1 MKEQVVADEKSDGL
15 DIVSIGKLY
24 EGPWEKK
31 YWSSSRGK
39 DRHPYPVGYVANW
52 VNNGNTYKMAILE
65 GLKGPEFVI
74 SSTDG
79 QSCSGQTPDIAWE
92 GFQKKSCARIK
103 FWRGKRFSCKIDGA
117 ELFGFKNLHVMRL
130 LRGLKA
136 NVSQVTEKSLQSLS
150 SSNKQSEGTH
160 EYHTKDP
167 DLQVNLVKIQGKE
180 KKRNKRKEIQV
191 KSIDGPEPKRE
202 QRPQDLNQSSHEPHC
217 RQSYEGSHND
227 GICSTSSNLNGK
239 NIAHILSAKGE
250 RQCDS
255 LILSDNLDREKC
267 SSVPEAGNLIGP
279 KDLTITEEGAKLLKS
294 QENHDLSMISHTPGV
309 TFSKSVDEKRDPS
322 LRKESHMLDD
332 VDLYAPDTLD
342 LALDSACNLE
352 VEIPE
357 ESKCTLDDKLNSTQI
372 LFSENCVT
380 DSPSKDVMV
389 IAAGGD
395 HSEKTDSDPIGQ
407 EISNSMMELLLP
419 RALPLLKTFKRKKKK
434 NLDGM
439 FKDRK
444 EVNQYLKDE
453 SPAISSEHLGML
465 SGEGHIPDKPCTEN
479 FTFEKQNENDLFPST
494 NTGAT
499 ECTLEDSATVAP
511 DSFENDQCEVMDCS
525 LAVKADQNAFSL
537 DLCTREG
544 LHEGVQVSVGNASSM
559 LSVDH
564 EAHKGIIGSIEGV
577 DAAVP
582 PYQEVN
588 DLIPILQS
596 QRISHPDKTQMVH
609 NDEEVKVV
617 PIDEPVSIFELVGG
631 YMFPTPI
638 SMAML
643 RTNGNEAFACVL
655 CGYLMENERT
665 LFIYKTSIKGEARGC
680 PSFIGHT
687 KIISPTSRNASGR
700 QIILD
705 SSSLQFTP
713 DGKSLVLLSNIKVP
727 YCREGS
733 VICGCSVC
741 TSDCFEKNAVQIVQV
756 KVGYV
761 QVVCKLKTTNN
772 VYSILICEPNY
783 LVASEES
790 GKLNLW
796 TMNSSWS
803 APTDQSYLSTSDCI
817 PNCIV
822 EMKRIPNFPAL
833 IVSHSASGDFC
844 LWDLS
849 RRTILSKFSA
859 PRTSF
864 LPFIPVN
871 LFRYPG
877 QPLATSDT
885 CRKKQV
891 EDIMEETQRWSLETD
906 NHNCFPVNEEH
917 LSLVLLVSSV
927 SNLEFADE
935 YSYKDSRAGSAGSW
949 SLALLAKNK
958 VVSENAL
965 DPSATV
971 VGASSGYGIIGTRD
985 GSLYIW
991 ELASGTKLG
1000 NISHCTEGEQPL
1012 AVRLSSKTSMKF
1024 CMAVVKRNEEESSPD
1039 GLSSRFNCQCQ
1050 SAEKRPLGNNWRE
1063 AIRIR
1068 SNLCDSD
1075 WERSN
1080 LGLTGS
1086 CESFN
1091 QGDWELCTKKQ
1102 KKAKEMQE
1110 MDAENNLCVLE
1121 SHI

>member
-1 MKEQVVADEKSDGL
+1 MKEQVAADEKSDGL

-167 DLQVNLVKIQGKE
+167 DLQSEGTHEYITKYPDLQVNLVKIQGKE

-202 QRPQDLNQSSHEPHC
+202 RRQDLNQSSHEPHC

-255 LILSDNLDREKC
+255 LIPSDNLEREKC
-267 SSVPEAGNLIGP
+267 PSVPEAGNSIGP

-294 QENHDLSMISHTPGV
+294 QENHDLSMISHAPGV
-309 TFSKSVDEKRDPS
+309 TFSKSVDEKRDPP

-357 ESKCTLDDKLNSTQI
+357 ESKFTLDDKLNSTQN

-389 IAAGGD
+389 IAAVGD

-439 FKDRK
+439 LKKDRK
-444 EVNQYLKDE
+444 EVNQYLEDE

-479 FTFEKQNENDLFPST
+479 FTFEKQNENDLVPST

-499 ECTLEDSATVAP
+499 ECALEDSTTVAP

-537 DLCTREG
+537 DLCTHEG
-544 LHEGVQVSVGNASSM
+544 LHEGAQVSVGNASSM

-564 EAHKGIIGSIEGV
+564 EAHEGIIGSIAGV

-596 QRISHPDKTQMVH
+596 QRISHHDKTQMVH

-617 PIDEPVSIFELVGG
+617 PIDEPENIFEHVGC

-643 RTNGNEAFACVL
+643 RTNSNEAFACVL

-665 LFIYKTSIKGEARGC
+665 LFIYKTSIKGETRGC
-680 PSFIGHT
+680 PSFIGQT
-687 KIISPTSRNASGR
+687 TIISPTSRNASGR
-700 QIILD
+700 QITLD

-713 DGKSLVLLSNIKVP
+713 DGKSLVLLNNIKVP
-727 YCREGS
+727 YCREGN

-741 TSDCFEKNAVQIVQV
+741 TSNCFEKNAVQIVQV
-756 KVGYV
+756 KLGYV

-772 VYSILICEPNY
+772 VYSILVCEPSY

-871 LFRYPG
+871 LFRYPS

-906 NHNCFPVNEEH
+906 NHNCFPVNEDH

-927 SNLEFADE
+927 LNLDFADE
-935 YSYKDSRAGSAGSW
+935 SSYKDSRAGSAGSW

-971 VGASSGYGIIGTRD
+971 VGASSGYGIIGTCD

-1000 NISHCTEGEQPL
+1000 NISHCTGATVSCL
-1012 AVRLSSKTSMKF
+1012 AV
-1024 CMAVVKRNEEESSPD
+1024 D
-1039 GLSSRFNCQCQ
+1039 
-1050 SAEKRPLGNNWRE
+1050 
-1063 AIRIR
+1063 
-1068 SNLCDSD
+1068 DSD
-1075 WERSN
+1075 SGAFAVAVNSN
-1080 LGLTGS
+1080 QLQIYAPVTLA
-1086 CESFN
+1086 N
-1091 QGDWELCTKKQ
+1091 KKP
-1102 KKAKEMQE
+1102 
-1110 MDAENNLCVLE
+1110 
-1121 SHI
+1121 